1 MFLIKLAVTGV
12 AAGAAFSFS
21 INDIVYPYNFIVTAI
36 TATVTY
42 YIFGK
47 VFKK

>member
-12 AAGAAFSFS
+12 AAGVAFGAS
-21 INDIVYPYNFIVTAI
+21 INDVVYPFNIIVTAI
-36 TATVTY
+36 TATAAY
-42 YIFGK
+42 YICGK